1 MFKRVIWATD
11 GSEFA
16 DEALPYAKRLA
27 AGADHELVVVHS
39 GERFLGGRG
48 SGEPLRAD
56 EDDLESKILRQAEEA
71 RAEGLNVTTK
81 LTGGFAGHAADA
93 IAEVAREVEAD
104 VVVVGTRGYG
114 PAIGFFVGSVTQR
127 LLHTSPCPVLAIPAG
142 AARSRRRAAE
152 EHAQVSRS

>member
-1 MFKRVIWATD
+1 MFKHVIWATD

-27 AGADHELVVVHS
+27 AGEGHELVVVHT
-39 GERFLGGRG
+39 GERFVGGRS

-56 EDDLESKILRQAEEA
+56 EDELESKILRQAADA
-71 RAEGLNVTTK
+71 RAEGLDVSTRFR
-81 LTGGFAGHAADA
+81 TGSPAHTADV
-93 IAEVAREVEAD
+93 IAELAREVDAD
-104 VVVVGTRGYG
+104 VIVVGTRGYG

-142 AARSRRRAAE
+142 AARSRRESTETAE
-152 EHAQVSRS
+152 VSRS

>member
-1 MFKRVIWATD
+1 MFKKVIWATD

-27 AGADHELVVVHS
+27 AGEGCELVVVHS
-39 GERFLGGRG
+39 GERFVGGRS

-56 EDDLESKILRQAEEA
+56 EDELDSKILRQADEA
-71 RAEGLNVTTK
+71 REEGLDVTTRFR
-81 LTGGFAGHAADA
+81 TGSTSHTADA
-93 IAEVAREVEAD
+93 IAEVAREVDAD
-104 VVVVGTRGYG
+104 VIVVGTRGYG

-142 AARSRRRAAE
+142 AARSRRRTTEAVE
-152 EHAQVSRS
+152 VSRS